1 MLTSEQIKNN
11 MEQFYTY
18 INEYISSPRKEQLLN
33 FYKQYEERF
42 IVMSASHK
50 AAYHNCF
57 PGGYID
63 HVNRV
68 IKGALYMDRLWS
80 TMGSAATYTQ
90 EELVFAAMN
99 HDLGKWGD
107 FDNEAML
114 PQPDEWRKKNLN
126 EMYVFNT
133 KLPFMSVPD
142 RGIWILNTLG
152 IKMSQN
158 ETLAIKL
165 HDGLYDDANK
175 PYLMSF
181 MNETKPRTNLIYI
194 IHQADLMAARIEW
207 EKEWLNKITK

>member
-1 MLTSEQIKNN
+1 MLDSSQISLNWTVFLN
-11 MEQFYTY
+11 Y
-18 INEYISSPRKEQLLN
+18 IDEYIASPRKEQLLE
-33 FYKQYEERF
+33 FYNEYSDRF
-42 IVMSASHK
+42 VMMPASHK
-50 AAYHNCF
+50 SAYHNCF
-57 PGGYID
+57 PGGYVD
-63 HVNRV
+63 HINRV
-68 IKGALYMDRLWS
+68 IKGALYMDRLW
-80 TMGSAATYTQ
+80 TAMGSEATYTQ
-90 EELVFAAMN
+90 EELVFSAMN

-114 PQPDEWRKKNLN
+114 PQTDEWRKKNLN

-207 EKEWLNKITK
+207 EKEWLNKIVK